1 MRNTNHARNTTYSA
15 PSTGKGVAMAY
26 MCVLAHSRECDGC
39 MECEDRQEHY
49 DNSDS
54 EYENYRDEMYLR
66 REEHDSRYED

>member
-1 MRNTNHARNTTYSA
+1 
-15 PSTGKGVAMAY
+15 MAY
-26 MCVLAHSRECDGC
+26 MCVLAPSQECDGC
-39 MECEDRQEHY
+39 EECEDRQEHY